1 MAITRLKPYRLEMR
15 ACRKTLARRRGQ
27 RRNYPSGIIFA
38 LQLALLTHLLAAQT
52 ISVMDPAHKHP
63 APGTKLTRF
72 EKIDDGVYKGSEPK
86 NDADYR
92 FLQSQHIKY
101 IVAMKFLPLL
111 DRLEVHKAHQYGIVV
126 IPITMNAS
134 TIPPA
139 EKHIRHILCLLS
151 DKRLRPVYFHC
162 TIGRDRTALIATL
175 YEIYFLRMPAE
186 RARDEMKRFGF
197 RQSWTLSG
205 LSDYLS
211 KHANSPWDD
220 GKHTC
225 KKFPLPSSDR

>member
-1 MAITRLKPYRLEMR
+1 M
-15 ACRKTLARRRGQ
+15 TLSRCSSQ
-27 RRNYPSGIIFA
+27 RRNSLSGLIPA
-38 LQLALLTHLLAAQT
+38 LVLALLTHHLAAQT
-52 ISVMDPAHKHP
+52 LSVMDPAHEHP

-92 FLQSQHIKY
+92 FLQSKHIKY

-111 DRLEVHKAHQYGIVV
+111 DHLEVHRGRKYGILV

-134 TIPPA
+134 TFPPS
-139 EKHIRHILCLLS
+139 EKHIRQILCLLS

-175 YEIYFLRMPAE
+175 YEVYFLGMPPE
-186 RARDEMKRFGF
+186 SARDEMKRFGF
-197 RQSWTLSG
+197 KERWTLTG
-205 LSDYLS
+205 LSNYLE

-225 KKFPLPSSDR
+225 KRFPFPSADK

>member
-1 MAITRLKPYRLEMR
+1 MMLG
-15 ACRKTLARRRGQ
+15 CRCQ
-27 RRNYPSGIIFA
+27 RRNSLSVLIS
-38 LQLALLTHLLAAQT
+38 LLLLALLTHHLAAQT
-52 ISVMDPAHKHP
+52 LSVLDPAHDHP
-63 APGTKLTRF
+63 APGTTLTRF
-72 EKIDDGVYKGSEPK
+72 DKIDDGVYKGSEPK

-92 FLQSQHIKY
+92 FLQSKHIRY

-111 DRLEVHKAHQYGIVV
+111 DRLEVHRARKYGILV

-134 TIPPA
+134 TFPPS
-139 EKHIRHILCLLS
+139 EKHIRQILCLLS

-162 TIGRDRTALIATL
+162 TVGRDRTALIATL
-175 YEIYFLRMPAE
+175 YEIYFLRMPPE

-197 RQSWTLSG
+197 KERWTLTG
-205 LSDYLS
+205 LSNYLE

-225 KKFPLPSSDR
+225 KRFPLPSADK